1 MPCHLFRHTVTLV
14 LALLLDVGAAHAQ
27 ISGIKPLNQA
37 YTQPGV
43 GEYEIARASG
53 PGSFVSASVT
63 ALGVDAAQIVAYV
76 AIDGRVVW
84 SGTLSSAGALFDQH
98 INDGIGVAYSP
109 SLGGSARASF
119 GLPRTLTFRRDLR
132 VYVRVEAGSPFRLY
146 GQALLADPE

>member
-1 MPCHLFRHTVTLV
+1 MSTHLFRSALAIVLGLLV
-14 LALLLDVGAAHAQ
+14 AASASAQ
-27 ISGIKPLNQA
+27 IRGIKPQSQS
-37 YTQPGV
+37 YTQPGI

-76 AIDGRVVW
+76 AIDGHVVW
-84 SGTLSSAGALFDQH
+84 SGTLSSLGAEFDQH
-98 INDGIGVAYSP
+98 VNDGIGMAYSP

-119 GLPRTLTFRRDLR
+119 GLPRTITFQRDLR
-132 VYVRVEAGSPFRLY
+132 VYVRIEAGSPFRLY